1 MKTRQVSVGGL
12 VIGGGARIAVQ
23 SMLSLPSEQIS
34 ENIDQACSLERAGCD
49 ILRIAI
55 PDKASVALIPALKE
69 AVKMPIVA
77 DIHFDWRLALE
88 SVAAGVDKVR
98 INPGN
103 IGADDRVKAVANAC
117 AQKGIPIRIGV
128 NSGSVEKHIMAKH
141 GSATPAAMVESA
153 FYHAG
158 LLERYDFDNI
168 VLSMKTH
175 DVADMT
181 SAYRLAAA
189 RTEYPLH
196 LGLTH
201 TGAPKMGMLKSAIAI
216 GSLLA
221 DSIGDT
227 IRVSLTDRPE
237 AEIEAA
243 NDILRAVNK
252 LPGPKIISC
261 PTCGRTTSDVIGMT
275 HIVDEA
281 LKGCKADITV
291 AVMGC
296 VVNGPGEAREA
307 DIGITGGKGKC
318 VIFKKGKPFV
328 TLSQDE
334 AVTFLLEEIERMNG
348 EAQL

>member
-12 VIGGGARIAVQ
+12 VIGGGARVAVQ
-23 SMLSLPSEQIS
+23 SMLSLPSEKID
-34 ENIDQACSLERAGCD
+34 ENVDQARSLERAGCD

-55 PDKASVALIPALKE
+55 PDKESIKLIPALKA

-88 SVAAGVDKVR
+88 SVAAGIDKVR

-103 IGADDRVKAVANAC
+103 IGADDRVKAVADAC

-128 NSGSVEKHIMAKH
+128 NSGSIEKHILAKY
-141 GSATPAAMVESA
+141 GSATPEAMMESA
-153 FYHAG
+153 FYHAA
-158 LLERYDFDNI
+158 LLERFDFDNI
-168 VLSMKTH
+168 VISMKTH
-175 DVADMT
+175 EIAEMT
-181 SAYRLAAA
+181 KAYRIAAA

-221 DSIGDT
+221 DNIGDT
-227 IRVSLTDRPE
+227 IRVSLTDKPE

-243 NDILRAVNK
+243 HDILRAVNK
-252 LPGPKIISC
+252 VSGPKIISC

-275 HIVDEA
+275 QIVDDA
-281 LKGCKADITV
+281 LKKCKADITV

-307 DIGITGGKGKC
+307 DIGITGGKDKC
-318 VIFKKGKPFV
+318 IIFKKGELFA
-328 TLSQDE
+328 TLPQQE
-334 AVTFLLEEIERMNG
+334 AVGFLLEEIERMNG
-348 EAQL
+348 EV

>member
-1 MKTRQVSVGGL
+1 MKTKQISIGGVL
-12 VIGGGARIAVQ
+12 IGGGAKIAVQ
-23 SMLSLPSEQIS
+23 SMLSLPSEKIS
-34 ENIDQACSLERAGCD
+34 ENVEQARSLEWAGCD

-55 PDKASVALIPALKE
+55 PDIDSIALIPALKQ
-69 AVKMPIVA
+69 AVNMPIVA

-117 AQKGIPIRIGV
+117 AAKGIPIRIGV
-128 NSGSVEKHIMAKH
+128 NSGSIEKHILAKH

-153 FYHAG
+153 FYHAE
-158 LLERYDFDNI
+158 LLEKFDFGDI

-175 DVADMT
+175 DVAEMI

-201 TGAPKMGMLKSAIAI
+201 TGAPRLGMLKSAIAI

-221 DSIGDT
+221 DGIGDT
-227 IRVSLTDRPE
+227 IRVSLTDKPE

-243 NDILRAVNK
+243 NDILRAVDM

-275 HIVDEA
+275 QIVDEA
-281 LKGCKADITV
+281 LKKCTANITV

-307 DIGITGGKGKC
+307 DIGITGGKDKAM
-318 VIFKKGKPFV
+318 IFKKGKPFKA
-328 TLSQDE
+328 LPQDE
-334 AVTFLLEEIERMNG
+334 AVGFLLEEIERMNG
-348 EAQL
+348 TF